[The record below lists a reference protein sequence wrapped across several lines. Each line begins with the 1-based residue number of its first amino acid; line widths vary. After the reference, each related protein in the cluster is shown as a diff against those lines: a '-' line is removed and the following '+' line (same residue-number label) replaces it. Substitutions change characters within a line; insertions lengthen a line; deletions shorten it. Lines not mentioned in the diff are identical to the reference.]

1 MINFC
6 TVEEEIPTQHIHSLI
21 PISSGEE
28 RCSPSHAWGAGVRP
42 NYLIHYVIS
51 GKGVFYCGQQK
62 FSLQKGQI
70 FVIFPGTIVKYVA
83 DEKNPWHYAWVN
95 FAGDEVRELLSRLKI
110 TEARPYLTLK
120 DGTGALELLR
130 DMPHERGADLCENL
144 RFTARLYE
152 FMSLLTESGESDTR
166 AEKRYLTMAT
176 RYIKAHYFEDL
187 TVDGLSSH
195 IGISRKYLY
204 AIFKKRLGTS
214 PKDYIVN
221 YRIERAQEFLLD
233 QDLSIGQVG
242 YSVGYPDPLNFS
254 RMFKL
259 KTGMSPSEYR
269 SGKHSA
275 ASNSTE
281 TKHDKKGGRL

>member
-1 MINFC
+1 MVNFC
-6 TVEEEIPTQHIHSLI
+6 TEENEVPRKSIHSLI

-28 RCSPSHAWGAGVRP
+28 RCAPCHAWGAGVRR

-51 GKGVFYCGQQK
+51 GKGIFYCGQQK
-62 FSLQKGQI
+62 IHLQKGQI
-70 FVIFPGTIVKYVA
+70 FVIFPGTIVKYIA
-83 DEKNPWHYAWVN
+83 DEKNPWHYAWVS
-95 FAGDEVRELLSRLKI
+95 FAGDEARELLSRLEI
-110 TEARPYLTLK
+110 TEMCPYLTLK
-120 DGTGALELLR
+120 NGAGALELLR
-130 DMPHERGADLCENL
+130 DMPLERGADLCENL

-152 FMSLLTESGESDTR
+152 FMSLLTESGESDTG

-176 RYIKAHYFEDL
+176 RYIKAHYFEGI
-187 TVDGLSSH
+187 TVDGLASH
-195 IGISRKYLY
+195 IGISRKYLF
-204 AIFKKRLGTS
+204 AIFKKRLEIS

-221 YRIERAQEFLLD
+221 YRIERAEEFLLNK
-233 QDLSIGQVG
+233 DLSVG
-242 YSVGYPDPLNFS
+242 NVAYSVGYPDPLNFS

-275 ASNSTE
+275 ASNSAE

>member
-1 MINFC
+1 MIHFC
-6 TVEEEIPTQHIHSLI
+6 TVEEEIPTQHVHSLI

-28 RCSPSHAWGAGVRP
+28 RCSPGHAWGAGVRP

-62 FSLQKGQI
+62 FSLQRGQI
-70 FVIFPGTIVKYVA
+70 FVIFPGTVVKYVA
-83 DEKNPWHYAWVN
+83 DEKNPWHYAWIN
-95 FAGDEVRELLSRLKI
+95 FAGEEAKELLSRLDI
-110 TEARPYLTLK
+110 TEAHPYLTLK

-204 AIFKKRLGTS
+204 AIFKKRLSVS
-214 PKDYIVN
+214 PKDYILN
-221 YRIERAQEFLLD
+221 YRIERAEELLLD

>member
-62 FSLQKGQI
+62 FSLQRGQI

-95 FAGDEVRELLSRLKI
+95 FAGEEARELLSCLDI
-110 TEARPYLTLK
+110 TETHPYLTLK

-176 RYIKAHYFEDL
+176 RYITALVAHRHQPKISLCDLQKAPRNLSEGLYRQLSHRARAGISARSGSFDRTGRLLGRLSRSPEFFED
-187 TVDGLSSH
+187 VQAENGD
-195 IGISRKYLY
+195 
-204 AIFKKRLGTS
+204 
-214 PKDYIVN
+214 V
-221 YRIERAQEFLLD
+221 
-233 QDLSIGQVG
+233 
-242 YSVGYPDPLNFS
+242 
-254 RMFKL
+254 
-259 KTGMSPSEYR
+259 
-269 SGKHSA
+269 
-275 ASNSTE
+275 TE
-281 TKHDKKGGRL
+281 